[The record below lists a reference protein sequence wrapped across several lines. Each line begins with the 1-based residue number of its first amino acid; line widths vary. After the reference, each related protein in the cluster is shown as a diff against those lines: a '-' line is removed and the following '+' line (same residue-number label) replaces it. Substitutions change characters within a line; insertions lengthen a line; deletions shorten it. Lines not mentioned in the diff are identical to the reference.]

1 MIMLKV
7 LFSLTLI
14 CSTSAFSFHL
24 DARDRKCFSEDVRAD
39 TIVMGKYKVPVYK
52 PNSFETHPAV
62 TIFIEVRDSNKKVV
76 MSDQY
81 TNEGKFIF
89 QARTSG
95 EHEIC
100 TTSNASVWI
109 NIDAGKPVEKDSE
122 KVQETN
128 DLQLRI
134 FELRDLL
141 NQVVAENNYQHN
153 RKERMRQT
161 IDSTNTRVFIWA
173 ITEFLLII
181 AMAAWQIHYLK
192 RFFEIQRVI

>member
-1 MIMLKV
+1 MMLKV
-7 LFSLTLI
+7 LFALTLI
-14 CSTSAFSFHL
+14 CSASAFSFHL
-24 DARDRKCFSEDVRAD
+24 DARDRKCFNEDVQAD
-39 TIVMGKYKVPVYK
+39 TMVMGKYKVPVYK
-52 PNSFETHPAV
+52 PNSFETHPV
-62 TIFIEVRDSNKKVV
+62 VSIFIEVRDSTKKLV

-109 NIDAGKPVEKDSE
+109 NIDAGKPAEKESS

-141 NQVVAENNYQHN
+141 NQVVAENNYQHG

-173 ITEFLLII
+173 IVEFLLIV
-181 AMAAWQIHYLK
+181 AMAVWQIHYLK
-192 RFFEIQRVI
+192 TFFEVIRVI